1 MVSLD
6 VHRCEADHLAMRSR
20 IRSFCTGTTPSCP
33 QRTGP
38 GRPGLTVAASMIVL
52 FNLAG
57 CDLEFRSGWFE
68 DEWET
73 EFRSDLLEPVIARGV
88 NCDHFRYRRSTK
100 WRDSYLVEC
109 SMDGENWDDS
119 FLVWP
124 RDGRARRH

>member
-1 MVSLD
+1 MLLD
-6 VHRCEADHLAMRSR
+6 ARQHLADHALVRSKGQR
-20 IRSFCTGTTPSCP
+20 FYIGTTPSRP
-33 QRTGP
+33 SITGKGRT
-38 GRPGLTVAASMIVL
+38 GLTVALSMIVL

-57 CDLEFRSGWFE
+57 CDMEFRSGWFE

-109 SMDGENWDDS
+109 SIDGEQWDDS